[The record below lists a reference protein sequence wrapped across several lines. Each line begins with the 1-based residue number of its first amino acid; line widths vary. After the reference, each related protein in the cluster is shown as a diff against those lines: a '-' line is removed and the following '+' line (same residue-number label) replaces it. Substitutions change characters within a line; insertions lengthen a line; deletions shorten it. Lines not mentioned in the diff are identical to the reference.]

1 MNDLLDRAREQAAE
15 EHAAIEAAR
24 ARAKDLALRSAKLE
38 READE
43 AAQVVAGA
51 LGGAAADWKRDL
63 DVVVTGRDAAQAEA
77 DPVLTRYRIDRA
89 ITRLAQPLARVLA
102 SVAGGADTPGAT
114 ENDLGPM
121 VRAVVRTFAASGG
134 RSDALVP
141 LTRSAIASLVE
152 HLLELAAAPPERG
165 RAEGRV
171 AELEA
176 IGAALA

>member
-1 MNDLLDRAREQAAE
+1 VSELLDRARERAAE
-15 EHAAIEAAR
+15 ERAAIEAAR
-24 ARAKDLALRSAKLE
+24 TRAQDLALRSAKLE

-43 AAQVVAGA
+43 AAQIVAGA
-51 LGGAAADWKRDL
+51 LGPAAAEWKRDL

-89 ITRLAQPLARVLA
+89 ITRLAPALARVLA

-114 ENDLGPM
+114 EEDLGPM
-121 VRAVVRTFAASGG
+121 VRTVVRTFTASGG

-152 HLLELAAAPPERG
+152 HLLSLAAAVPERG